1 MSDASFVGN
10 IPENYDHGLGPVFF
24 ADFAAEMA
32 RRAAAHAPGRV
43 LETSAGTGI
52 VSRRLRN
59 LLLPETLLT
68 VTDLNPP
75 MLEVA
80 RGKFAPGEAVQFE
93 PADATALPF
102 PDRSFDLVVCQ
113 FGVMFFPDKQKSYR
127 EAYRVLQPGGHYLF
141 SVWDA
146 HRFNP
151 LPRLVHEMLGLLFHD
166 DPPRFYEVPFAYHRI
181 DPIKE
186 AVTAAGFTGFAAA
199 VLHIDKPVADI
210 AAFASGVIYGN
221 PVVDQIRARGGDPER
236 VVERVSEIVRREFG
250 DPPKVPLQVI
260 FFEAMRRP

>member
-1 MSDASFVGN
+1 
-10 IPENYDHGLGPVFF
+10 
-24 ADFAAEMA
+24 
-32 RRAAAHAPGRV
+32 
-43 LETSAGTGI
+43 
-52 VSRRLRN
+52 
-59 LLLPETLLT
+59 
-68 VTDLNPP
+68 
-75 MLEVA
+75 
-80 RGKFAPGEAVQFE
+80 E

-102 PDRSFDLVVCQ
+102 PDGSFDLVVCQ

-151 LPRLVHEMLGLLFHD
+151 LPRLVPEMLGRFFSAN
-166 DPPRFYEVPFAYHRI
+166 PPRFYEVPFAYHRI

-186 AVTAAGFTGFAAA
+186 AVTAASFTGFAAA
-199 VLHIDKPVADI
+199 VLHIDKAVPDI
-210 AAFASGVIYGN
+210 AAFARGVIYGN

-250 DPPKVPLQVI
+250 D
-260 FFEAMRRP
+260 